1 MFQEAGGNGVRTNS
15 RKSHQLE
22 HMVTISLW
30 RLSEITSKDLISFFG
45 GTLRSIGVFSEKKK
59 LHKKEHLW
67 LVSCTNFISRQVKL
81 SLQEK
86 LKAAVLGRGGKMKIC
101 PYSPRPSPQ
110 PVGKERDWSWP
121 ALSQFPAALT
131 GLWSASFPQT
141 GRICWLCCCNSRYIA
156 KGCCAVQ
163 SFALLP
169 TSAMLLPSFGLHP
182 AWHLPASPVPRAGH
196 GVLQHKHADR
206 NDSIAFPTYDL
217 YNSA

>member
-1 MFQEAGGNGVRTNS
+1 M
-15 RKSHQLE
+15 
-22 HMVTISLW
+22 
-30 RLSEITSKDLISFFG
+30 
-45 GTLRSIGVFSEKKK
+45 
-59 LHKKEHLW
+59 
-67 LVSCTNFISRQVKL
+67 SCTNFISRQVKL

-121 ALSQFPAALT
+121 ALPQFPAALA
-131 GLWSASFPQT
+131 GLWSASFPRT

-182 AWHLPASPVPRAGH
+182 DICLLRLCLGLAMECCKINMLIAMTALLFLRMIFITQPKGG
-196 GVLQHKHADR
+196 GVGWDCCLV
-206 NDSIAFPTYDL
+206 
-217 YNSA
+217 